1 MKHLIGLLFSLF
13 VFQTPLTAQQDVIIE
28 SSKTSL
34 IRKARLQLDT
44 AFLYDDL
51 PTASLWMDS
60 LTQMEDEN
68 YVGLVW
74 DEQWLLYYW
83 SGLFSNVLDEASRY
97 DADKRQ
103 QQSWKTQPPN
113 DSLFD
118 HLDRTLL
125 ARQYNIFA
133 EIERAFLNEE
143 EKAFATLL
151 LEYLLRTNTDRVEW
165 NTKIENFLK
174 KYPSSRFS
182 TYLRSIKPHI
192 SKAGKSAFGL
202 FVTFKNGQ
210 WLGEMERTARPLNSL
225 EFGLS
230 YWRNRFNCQLAL
242 SVGSSRLDRDV
253 FEGGFVWPKG
263 ETYAST
269 MFYLEAGYDVINKPK
284 IRIFPTI
291 GGGFNGFRP
300 TTPEDDED
308 PNPDYYELFRYPAGH
323 LQAVLN
329 VDLKWR
335 TYNTGLNGIPGGSYH
350 GPRIRVGYQWTN
362 RGRQNPALG
371 GNLFFLA
378 VGYSLFTMQEVGG
391 YK

>member
-1 MKHLIGLLFSLF
+1 MKHLLLLFSLF
-13 VFQTPLTAQQDVIIE
+13 VFQTYGTAQQDVFIE
-28 SSKTSL
+28 SSKTTQ

-51 PTASLWMDS
+51 PTASLWIDS
-60 LTQMEDEN
+60 LIRLEDEN

-83 SGLFSNVLDEASRY
+83 SGLFSNVLDEAARY
-97 DADKRQ
+97 NAEVRQ
-103 QQSWKTQPPN
+103 QQSWKTQPPD

-125 ARQYNIFA
+125 ERRYNIFA

-182 TYLRSIKPHI
+182 TYLRTIKPHI
-192 SKAGKSAFGL
+192 PKRGKDGFGAFI
-202 FVTFKNGQ
+202 TFKNGQ
-210 WLGEMERTARPLNSL
+210 WLGEMERTARPINGL
-225 EFGLS
+225 EFGFS
-230 YWRNRFNCQLAL
+230 YWRNRFNCQLVAA
-242 SVGSSRLDRDV
+242 VGSARLDRDV
-253 FEGGFVWPKG
+253 FESGFIWPKG
-263 ETYAST
+263 ETYTST
-269 MFYLEAGYDVINKPK
+269 MYYLEVGYDLLNKPK
-284 IRIFPTI
+284 LRIFPTV
-291 GGGFNGFRP
+291 GGGYNGFRP
-300 TTPEDDED
+300 TTPEDDKD

-335 TYNTGLNGIPGGSYH
+335 SYTNRFNGVPNGSYH

-362 RGRQNPALG
+362 RGGQNPALG
-371 GNLFFLA
+371 GDLFFLA
-378 VGYSLFTMQEVGG
+378 VGYTLLTMQEA
-391 YK
+391 KQ